1 MTIEEVI
8 AVLAMQEEILQFGH
22 FTNEDAWALGN
33 LIVAE
38 ARKRGLDT
46 AVEIRLNN
54 GYTVFKYAGNSTNLN
69 NEAWMDKMYATV
81 RRVEKST
88 MLLYSELKK
97 SEETL
102 EDIGLDPREYSYM
115 GGGFPIRV
123 EEVGVIGVILVSN
136 QNHFVNHDII
146 VRAVQR
152 QCGRLQ
158 SDHPYCQLCI
168 WC

>member
-8 AVLAMQEEILQFGH
+8 TVLAMQEEILQFGH

-81 RRVEKST
+81 RRVGHLHFKQPTQQKTQKDST
-88 MLLYSELKK
+88 LFQKK
-97 SEETL
+97 TQE
-102 EDIGLDPREYSYM
+102 
-115 GGGFPIRV
+115 
-123 EEVGVIGVILVSN
+123 
-136 QNHFVNHDII
+136 
-146 VRAVQR
+146 
-152 QCGRLQ
+152 
-158 SDHPYCQLCI
+158 
-168 WC
+168 

>member
-1 MTIEEVI
+1 MD
-8 AVLAMQEEILQFGH
+8 ILPMKTHGLLETLLWQKP
-22 FTNEDAWALGN
+22 E
-33 LIVAE
+33 
-38 ARKRGLDT
+38 KRGLDT

-123 EEVGVIGVILVSN
+123 EEVGGDRRDPG
-136 QNHFVNHDII
+136 F
-146 VRAVQR
+146 
-152 QCGRLQ
+152 Q
-158 SDHPYCQLCI
+158 SESFCKS
-168 WC
+168 

>member
-8 AVLAMQEEILQFGH
+8 TVLAMQEEILQFGH

-69 NEAWMDKMYATV
+69 NEDWMDKMYATV

-123 EEVGVIGVILVSN
+123 EEVGVIGAILVSN

-146 VRAVQR
+146 VRAVSR
-152 QCGRLQ
+152 YLHVDEVPRIRAL
-158 SDHPYCQLCI
+158 
-168 WC
+168 

>member
-1 MTIEEVI
+1 M
-8 AVLAMQEEILQFGH
+8 LFRS
-22 FTNEDAWALGN
+22 ALGN

-146 VRAVQR
+146 VRAVSR
-152 QCGRLQ
+152 YLHVDEVPRIRAL
-158 SDHPYCQLCI
+158 
-168 WC
+168 

>member
-8 AVLAMQEEILQFGH
+8 TVLAMQEEILQFGH

-123 EEVGVIGVILVSN
+123 EEVGVIGAIVVSN
-136 QNHFVNHDII
+136 
-146 VRAVQR
+146 
-152 QCGRLQ
+152 
-158 SDHPYCQLCI
+158 
-168 WC
+168 

>member
-8 AVLAMQEEILQFGH
+8 TVLAMQEEILQFGH

-115 GGGFPIRV
+115 GGGFNRYTYFYSFIYFILNLYVIILNILLFIFWAVSRYLHVDEVPRIRA
-123 EEVGVIGVILVSN
+123 L
-136 QNHFVNHDII
+136 
-146 VRAVQR
+146 
-152 QCGRLQ
+152 
-158 SDHPYCQLCI
+158 
-168 WC
+168 

>member
-1 MTIEEVI
+1 MTIEDVI
-8 AVLAMQEEILQFGH
+8 TVLAMQEEILQFGH

-146 VRAVQR
+146 VRAVSR
-152 QCGRLQ
+152 YLHVDEVPRIRAL
-158 SDHPYCQLCI
+158 
-168 WC
+168 